1 MNTGQTIL
9 TLGSMMLLS
18 ILVMNI
24 LRMSNNYEDIYN
36 DTRTM
41 LEATALTSSLIE
53 QASQLPFDEVSW
65 DSTIVNK
72 DISDFTVPGSLGP
85 DAGETADTLYDD
97 FDDYD
102 GYTVID
108 TTLQSIYSIACTVDY
123 VSESTPNSIS
133 LIKTYY
139 KRLTVTTTNQVTQD
153 SVKLQYIHG
162 YWYFN

>member
-24 LRMSNNYEDIYN
+24 LRMAINYEDIYN
-36 DTRTM
+36 ETRTM
-41 LEATALTSSLIE
+41 LEATALTSSMIE

-65 DSTIVNK
+65 DSTITNK
-72 DISDFTVPGSLGP
+72 SLADFTAPGNLGS
-85 DAGETADTLYDD
+85 DTGESVDTLYDD
-97 FDDYD
+97 FDDYN
-102 GYTVID
+102 GYSFID
-108 TTLQSIYSIACTVDY
+108 TTLQSIYSIVCKVDY
-123 VSESTPNSIS
+123 INESTPNSAS
-133 LIKTYY
+133 VIKTYY